1 MSIRQT
7 WDERE
12 RENLPAALLVKPLLR
27 AGDDDNGRLGVG
39 PTDLLPAVVGHAAR
53 SRGFASSAA
62 GRFSLSLSSHVCRI
76 LIVRYSVPP
85 SFSPSNPNLSSLSLL
100 WLLTRMERRG

>member
-12 RENLPAALLVKPLLR
+12 RENLPAALLAKPLLH

-39 PTDLLPAVVGHAAR
+39 PTDLMPAIVGHAAR
-53 SRGFASSAA
+53 SRGFASSAD

-76 LIVRYSVPP
+76 LIVRYSLPHRHFP
-85 SFSPSNPNLSSLSLL
+85 LQILTYPLSLS
-100 WLLTRMERRG
+100 RGC